1 MAPGKTVSNGDSV
14 EFDNA
19 GLHGSHLNGS
29 GPFVEKGHPAPLRI
43 AIVGAGIGG
52 LTAALGLRRNG
63 HQVDL
68 YEKSRFANEVGAAI
82 HLAPNANGILRRW
95 GIFAEESGA
104 ISMDRLVEHS
114 KDGSILKDIDLTM
127 ANKRWQHPWHLVHR
141 VNMHEKLKK
150 LATSDEGSGIPA
162 RLHTSSKVADID
174 PQNGVITLKSGAT
187 TTADVVVGADGI
199 YSMSRKYIKD
209 AKLFSSGKAAFRFL
223 IPREVA
229 EADPVTAPLVKY
241 KNALE
246 IWFGDDRRI
255 VMYACNDNQLLNF
268 VCIHP
273 DTESHATKSDEWSK
287 KATIEQVLKVYQEF
301 DPAVKALIS
310 KVDPLTLMV
319 WQLLDMEKL
328 PTWTTG
334 KLVLLGDAAHP
345 FTPHQ
350 GQGAGQAMEDAAALT
365 IVLPKG
371 TAPEA
376 IPERLKLYEEI
387 RSERT
392 HAIQQYSRLAGK
404 DWENGVPAI
413 DMMAYTNH
421 NFGHDE
427 IDYAT
432 NIFKRWKWSKKPD
445 MYWRMPVAFGPFPGP
460 RQDQYGRRR
469 LEDGPARRFTTASI
483 KFKTSRTFLETLF
496 PTAQFQ
502 FRDPSTVATASF
514 SATRLDNMAWLGG
527 KGYTHF
533 GLYVHGVQYTKK
545 DGTAIQGTYMPVLFE
560 SLADPIVSG
569 REELGMPKLF
579 ADLDMEHDETSCRVT
594 ASWRGATFAKI
605 ELPSLRRDE
614 STAEQGTIGG
624 ESDYGILVYRYIPA
638 VGEPGKADAEYA
650 CVVPHAEESR
660 VQSSTVTSVA
670 RSAGAKV
677 RIEALDWETLPT
689 LHHITSALAKI
700 PIYEVVDAKV
710 VEGTGVP
717 DVISCRRI
725 E

>member
-1 MAPGKTVSNGDSV
+1 MAPSKTVSDGDRVAFVTNS
-14 EFDNA
+14 
-19 GLHGSHLNGS
+19 LHGSHLNGS
-29 GPFVEKGHPAPLRI
+29 GPFVDDHPAPLRI

-68 YEKSRFANEVGAAI
+68 FEQSRFANEVGAAI

-95 GIFAEESGA
+95 GIFAEEFGA

-114 KDGSILKDIDLTM
+114 QDGSRLKNIDLAM

-141 VNMHEKLKK
+141 VNIHEKLKK
-150 LATSDEGSGIPA
+150 LATSDKGGGIPA
-162 RLHTSSKVADID
+162 QLHTSSKVASID
-174 PQNGVITLKSGAT
+174 PQNGIITLESGAT
-187 TTADVVVGADGI
+187 ATADVVIGADGI

-209 AKLFSSGKAAFRFL
+209 ARLFSSGKAAFRFL

-229 EADPVTAPLVKY
+229 EADPVTAPLVKF

-255 VMYACNDNQLLNF
+255 VMYPCNDNQLLNF

-273 DTESHATKSDEWSK
+273 DTESHATKSDEWNK
-287 KATIEQVLKVYQEF
+287 KATIEQVLKVYREF

-365 IVLPKG
+365 TVLPKG

-376 IPERLKLYEEI
+376 ISERLKLYEEI
-387 RSERT
+387 RSERA

-427 IDYAT
+427 IDYAA
-432 NIFKRWKWSKKPD
+432 NIFKRWKWSKKPN

-460 RQDQYGRRR
+460 RQGEYGRRR
-469 LEDGPARRFTTASI
+469 LTDGPARRFTTASI

-496 PTAQFQ
+496 PTAQFR
-502 FRDPSTVATASF
+502 FKDPSTVATASF

-545 DGTAIQGTYMPVLFE
+545 DGTSIHGTYMPVLFE
-560 SLADPIVSG
+560 SLTDPIVSG

-579 ADLDMEHDETSCRVT
+579 ADIDMEHDETSCRVT

-605 ELPSLRRDE
+605 ELPNLRKDE
-614 STAEQGTIGG
+614 TTAEQGTIGG

-650 CVVPHAEESR
+650 CVVPHSEESR
-660 VQSSTVTSVA
+660 VQSSTVTAVA

-677 RIEALDWETLPT
+677 KIEALDWEALPT
-689 LHHITSALAKI
+689 LHHITSALAEI
-700 PIYEVVDAKV
+700 PIYAVVDAKV
-710 VEGTGVP
+710 VEGTGVS